1 MGQERRVNFQQLKI
15 IREAARRDY
24 NLTEVANMLYTSQSG
39 VSRHIRELEEELGIE
54 IFIRRGKRLLGMTEP
69 GKALLVIAERILN
82 EASNVRRLADLFTN
96 DTSGVLTIATTHTQ
110 ARYSLPSVIKSFR
123 ALFPEVRLELIQ
135 GTPQEIETLLH
146 NGGADIG
153 IASERLSNDSAL
165 VAFPWFRWHHSLLVP
180 QDHPL
185 AQASPLTLEEICRWP
200 LITYRQGITGRSRID
215 EAFSRKGLIPD
226 VVLSAQDSD
235 VIKTYVELGLG
246 VGLVAEQSSGEH
258 ETGKLVRLDTRHL
271 FDANT
276 VWLGLKRGQLQRN
289 YVWRFIELC
298 NAGLSVDEIKRQ
310 VMEPDEAAIDYQ
322 I

>member
-1 MGQERRVNFQQLKI
+1 MNFQQLKI

-69 GKALLVIAERILN
+69 GKALLTIAERILN

-96 DTSGVLTIATTHTQ
+96 DASGVLTIATTHTQ
-110 ARYSLPSVIKSFR
+110 ARYSLPPVIKAFR
-123 ALFPEVRLELIQ
+123 ELFPEVRLELIQ
-135 GTPQEIETLLH
+135 GTPQEIEVLLQ

-153 IASERLSNDSAL
+153 IASERLSNDPLL
-165 VAFPWFRWHHSLLVP
+165 VAFPWFRWYHSLLLPVG
-180 QDHPL
+180 HPL
-185 AQASPLTLEEICRWP
+185 NQVSPLTLEEIAKWP

-215 EAFSRKGLIPD
+215 EAFNRKGLTPD

-246 VGLVAEQSSGEH
+246 IGLVAEQSGGER
-258 ETGKLVRLDTRHL
+258 EAGNLVRLDTRHL

-310 VMEPDEAAIDYQ
+310 VMEPEEVAIDYQ

>member
-1 MGQERRVNFQQLKI
+1 MNFQQLKI

-69 GKALLVIAERILN
+69 GKALLTIAERILN

-96 DTSGVLTIATTHTQ
+96 DASGVLTIATTHTQ
-110 ARYSLPSVIKSFR
+110 ARYSLPPVIKAFR
-123 ALFPEVRLELIQ
+123 ELFPDVRLELIQ
-135 GTPQEIETLLH
+135 GTPQEIDVLLQ

-153 IASERLSNDSAL
+153 IASERLSNDPLL
-165 VAFPWFRWHHSLLVP
+165 VAFPWFRWYHSLLLPV
-180 QDHPL
+180 DH
-185 AQASPLTLEEICRWP
+185 SLEDIAKWP

-215 EAFSRKGLIPD
+215 EAFNRKGLTPD

-235 VIKTYVELGLG
+235 VIKPFVELGLG
-246 VGLVAEQSSGEH
+246 IGLVAEQSGGER
-258 ETGKLVRLDTRHL
+258 ETENLVRLDTRHL

-310 VMEPDEAAIDYQ
+310 VMEPEEVAIDYQ

>member
-1 MGQERRVNFQQLKI
+1 MNFQQLKI

-24 NLTEVANMLYTSQSG
+24 NLTEVANMLFTSQSG

-82 EASNVRRLADLFTN
+82 EASNVRRLADVFTN

-123 ALFPEVRLELIQ
+123 SLFPEVRLELIQ
-135 GTPQEIETLLH
+135 GTPQEIEMLLH
-146 NGGADIG
+146 NGTADIG
-153 IASERLSNDSAL
+153 IASERLSTDPL
-165 VAFPWFRWHHSLLVP
+165 VVAYPWFRWSHTLLVP
-180 QDHPL
+180 RGHPL
-185 AQASPLTLEEICRWP
+185 IHANPLTLDDISHWP
-200 LITYRQGITGRSRID
+200 IITYRQGITGRARID
-215 EAFSRKGLIPD
+215 EAFSRRGLTPD
-226 VVLSAQDSD
+226 IVLSAQDSD
-235 VIKTYVELGLG
+235 VVKTYVELGLG
-246 VGLVAEQSSGEH
+246 IGLVAFQASSEEGE
-258 ETGKLVRLDTRHL
+258 LIRLDTRHL
-271 FDANT
+271 FDTNT

-298 NAGLSVDEIKRQ
+298 NPELSVADIKRLALESEET
-310 VMEPDEAAIDYQ
+310 VLDYQ

>member
-1 MGQERRVNFQQLKI
+1 MNFQQLKI

-69 GKALLVIAERILN
+69 GKALL
-82 EASNVRRLADLFTN
+82 
-96 DTSGVLTIATTHTQ
+96 TIATTHTQ
-110 ARYSLPSVIKSFR
+110 ARYSLPPVIKAFR
-123 ALFPEVRLELIQ
+123 ELFPDVRLELIQ
-135 GTPQEIETLLH
+135 GTPQEIEGLLQ

-153 IASERLSNDSAL
+153 IASERLSNDPLL
-165 VAFPWFRWHHSLLVP
+165 VAFPWFRWYHSLLLP
-180 QDHPL
+180 LDHPL
-185 AQASPLTLEEICRWP
+185 NQVSPLTLEAIAKWP

-215 EAFSRKGLIPD
+215 EAFNRKGLTPD
-226 VVLSAQDSD
+226 IVLSAQDSD

-246 VGLVAEQSSGEH
+246 IGLVAEQSSGER
-258 ETGKLVRLDTRHL
+258 EDGNLVRLDTRHL

-310 VMEPDEAAIDYQ
+310 VMEPEEVAIDYQ

>member
-1 MGQERRVNFQQLKI
+1 MNFQQLKI

-24 NLTEVANMLYTSQSG
+24 NLTEVANMLFTSQSG

-82 EASNVRRLADLFTN
+82 EASNVRRLADVFTN

-123 ALFPEVRLELIQ
+123 SLFPEVRLELIQ
-135 GTPQEIETLLH
+135 GTPQEIEMLLH
-146 NGGADIG
+146 NGTADIG
-153 IASERLSNDSAL
+153 IASERLSTDPL
-165 VAFPWFRWHHSLLVP
+165 VVAYPWFRWSHTLLVP
-180 QDHPL
+180 RGHPL
-185 AQASPLTLEEICRWP
+185 IHANPLTLDDISHWP
-200 LITYRQGITGRSRID
+200 IITYRQGITGRARID
-215 EAFSRKGLIPD
+215 EAFSRRGLTPD
-226 VVLSAQDSD
+226 IVLSAQDSD
-235 VIKTYVELGLG
+235 VVKTYVELGLG
-246 VGLVAEQSSGEH
+246 IGLVAFQANSEEGEF
-258 ETGKLVRLDTRHL
+258 VRLDTRHL
-271 FDANT
+271 FDTNT

-298 NAGLSVDEIKRQ
+298 NPELSVADIKRLAL
-310 VMEPDEAAIDYQ
+310 EPEETVLDYQ

>member
-1 MGQERRVNFQQLKI
+1 MNFQQLKI

-54 IFIRRGKRLLGMTEP
+54 IFIRRGKRLLGMKEP
-69 GKALLVIAERILN
+69 GKALLTIAERILN

-96 DTSGVLTIATTHTQ
+96 DASGVLTIATTHTQ
-110 ARYSLPSVIKSFR
+110 ARYSLPPVIKAFR
-123 ALFPEVRLELIQ
+123 ELFPDVRLELIQ
-135 GTPQEIETLLH
+135 GTPQEIEVLLQ

-153 IASERLSNDSAL
+153 IASERLSNDPLL
-165 VAFPWFRWHHSLLVP
+165 VAFPWFRWYHSLLLP
-180 QDHPL
+180 ADHPL
-185 AQASPLTLEEICRWP
+185 NQVSPLTLEDIAKWP

-215 EAFSRKGLIPD
+215 EAFNRKGLTPD

-246 VGLVAEQSSGEH
+246 IGLVAEQSSGER
-258 ETGKLVRLDTRHL
+258 EGGDLVRLDTRHL

-310 VMEPDEAAIDYQ
+310 VMEPEEVAIDYQ

>member
-1 MGQERRVNFQQLKI
+1 MNFQQLKI
-15 IREAARRDY
+15 IREAARQDY

-69 GKALLVIAERILN
+69 GKALLSIAERILN

-96 DTSGVLTIATTHTQ
+96 DASGVLTIATTHTQ
-110 ARYSLPSVIKSFR
+110 ARYSLPPVIKAFR
-123 ALFPEVRLELIQ
+123 ELFSDVRLELVQ
-135 GTPQEIETLLH
+135 GTPQEIEALLH
-146 NGGADIG
+146 NGG
-153 IASERLSNDSAL
+153 LSNDPTL

-180 QDHPL
+180 KDHPL
-185 AQASPLTLEEICRWP
+185 TQVTPLTLDAIARWP

-215 EAFSRKGLIPD
+215 EAFNRKGLMPD
-226 VVLSAQDSD
+226 IVLSAQDSD

-246 VGLVAEQSSGEH
+246 VGLVAEQSGDARESD
-258 ETGKLVRLDTRHL
+258 TFTRLDTRHL

-298 NAGLSVDEIKRQ
+298 NAGLSLEEIKRQ
-310 VMEPDEAAIDYQ
+310 AMEPEEAAIDYQ

>member
-1 MGQERRVNFQQLKI
+1 MNFQQLKI

-69 GKALLVIAERILN
+69 GKALLTIAERILN

-96 DTSGVLTIATTHTQ
+96 DASGVLTIATTHTQ
-110 ARYSLPSVIKSFR
+110 ARYSLPTVIKAFR
-123 ALFPEVRLELIQ
+123 EIFPDVRLELIQ
-135 GTPQEIETLLH
+135 GTPQEIEVLLH

-153 IASERLSNDSAL
+153 IASERLSNDPLL
-165 VAFPWFRWHHSLLVP
+165 VAFPWFRWHHSLLLP
-180 QDHPL
+180 ADHPL
-185 AQASPLTLEEICRWP
+185 NQVSPLTLEEIVKWP
-200 LITYRQGITGRSRID
+200 
-215 EAFSRKGLIPD
+215 
-226 VVLSAQDSD
+226 LSAQDSD

-246 VGLVAEQSSGEH
+246 IGLVAEQSGGEY
-258 ETGKLVRLDTRHL
+258 EAGNLVRLDTRHL

-310 VMEPDEAAIDYQ
+310 VMEPEEVAIDYQ

>member
-1 MGQERRVNFQQLKI
+1 VNFQQLKI

-69 GKALLVIAERILN
+69 GKALLTIAERILN

-96 DTSGVLTIATTHTQ
+96 DASGVLTIATTHTQ
-110 ARYSLPSVIKSFR
+110 ARYSLPTVIKAFR
-123 ALFPEVRLELIQ
+123 EIFPDVRLELIQ
-135 GTPQEIETLLH
+135 GTPQEIEVLLH

-153 IASERLSNDSAL
+153 IASERLSNDPLL
-165 VAFPWFRWHHSLLVP
+165 VAFPWFRWHHSLLLP
-180 QDHPL
+180 ADHPL
-185 AQASPLTLEEICRWP
+185 NQVSPLTLEEIVKWP

-215 EAFSRKGLIPD
+215 EAFKRKGLTPD

-246 VGLVAEQSSGEH
+246 IGLVAEQSGGEY
-258 ETGKLVRLDTRHL
+258 EAGNLVRLDTRHL

-298 NAGLSVDEIKRQ
+298 NSALTVDEIKRLAL
-310 VMEPDEAAIDYQ
+310 ESDEVVIDYQ

>member
-1 MGQERRVNFQQLKI
+1 MNFQQLKI
-15 IREAARRDY
+15 IREAAGRDY

-69 GKALLVIAERILN
+69 GKALLTIAERILN

-96 DTSGVLTIATTHTQ
+96 DASGVLTIATTHTQ
-110 ARYSLPSVIKSFR
+110 ARYSLPTVIKAFR
-123 ALFPEVRLELIQ
+123 EIFPDVRLELIR
-135 GTPQEIETLLH
+135 GTPQEIEVLLH

-153 IASERLSNDSAL
+153 IASERLSNDPLL
-165 VAFPWFRWHHSLLVP
+165 VAFPWFRWHHSLLLP
-180 QDHPL
+180 AEHPL
-185 AQASPLTLEEICRWP
+185 NRVSPLTLEEIVKWP

-215 EAFSRKGLIPD
+215 EAFKRKGLTPD

-246 VGLVAEQSSGEH
+246 IGTVAEQSGGEY
-258 ETGKLVRLDTRHL
+258 EAGNLVRLDTRHL

-298 NAGLSVDEIKRQ
+298 NAGLSVDEIKRR
-310 VMEPDEAAIDYQ
+310 
-322 I
+322 

>member
-1 MGQERRVNFQQLKI
+1 VNFQQLKI

-24 NLTEVANMLYTSQSG
+24 NLTEVANMLFTSQSG

-82 EASNVRRLADLFTN
+82 EASNVRRLADVFTN

-123 ALFPEVRLELIQ
+123 SLFPEVRLELIQ
-135 GTPQEIETLLH
+135 GTPQEIEMLLH
-146 NGGADIG
+146 NGTADIG
-153 IASERLSNDSAL
+153 IASERLSTDPL
-165 VAFPWFRWHHSLLVP
+165 VVAYPWFRWSHTLLVP
-180 QDHPL
+180 RGHPL
-185 AQASPLTLEEICRWP
+185 IHANPLTLDDISHWP
-200 LITYRQGITGRSRID
+200 IITYRQGITGRARID
-215 EAFSRKGLIPD
+215 EAFSRRGLTPD
-226 VVLSAQDSD
+226 IVLSAQDSD
-235 VIKTYVELGLG
+235 VVKTYVELGLG
-246 VGLVAEQSSGEH
+246 IGLVAFQASSEEGE
-258 ETGKLVRLDTRHL
+258 LVRLDTRHL
-271 FDANT
+271 FDTNT

-298 NAGLSVDEIKRQ
+298 NPELSVADIKRLAL
-310 VMEPDEAAIDYQ
+310 EPEETALDYQ